1 MQKKSSFVGRGCLL
15 LGLSLSATIVFG
27 QATVCNFSSAAGVA
41 FGVYDDSSSMPRD
54 TATNMTINCTR
65 NGGPPNVS
73 VTLALGPSATSGSSS
88 NRSMRQGNGS
98 IINYNL
104 FRDSS
109 RGLVWGQTPGVDTIT
124 NSLSI
129 PNKSTVSIS
138 FTIFGRISAL
148 QNASVGTYG
157 DSVMATISY

>member
-1 MQKKSSFVGRGCLL
+1 MQKISSFVVKGCLL
-15 LGLSLSATIVFG
+15 LGFTLSATIACG
-27 QATVCNFSSAAGVA
+27 QTTVCSFSSVTGVA
-41 FGVYDDSSSMPRD
+41 FGVYDDGSSVPRD

-65 NGGPPNVS
+65 NGGPPGVN

-88 NRSMRQGNGS
+88 TRSMRQGNGS

-109 RGLVWGQTPGVDTIT
+109 RGLVWGQTPGVDTMT
-124 NSLSI
+124 NSISI
-129 PNKSTVSIS
+129 PNKSTVSTS